1 MFRQLYEKHPKLL
14 SLGFILCLGVLV
26 YGGLCVVDTIQKEM
40 RPEPQ
45 YSLDLEKK
53 EEVKV
58 YDVEGL
64 TEEEID
70 QLLNR
75 GDE

>member
-1 MFRQLYEKHPKLL
+1 MFKQLYEKHPKLL
-14 SLGFILCLGVLV
+14 SLGVILCLGVLV
-26 YGGLCVVDTIQKEM
+26 YGTLCVVDTIQKEM

-58 YDVEGL
+58 YNVEGL

>member
-1 MFRQLYEKHPKLL
+1 MLRYLYDKHPKLL
-14 SLGFILCLGVLV
+14 TLGIIACLGIIV
-26 YGGLCVVDTIQKEM
+26 YCGLLVVDSIQKEM

-75 GDE
+75 GDD